1 MSNKATG
8 VMLMLISSVE
18 YKGASSAMEM
28 LFLLVFLGSS
38 VDSSFKTAE
47 NGEKCPDP
55 QSKNVFSVK

>member
-1 MSNKATG
+1 
-8 VMLMLISSVE
+8 MLISSVE